1 MSFSLKIRNPYG
13 EHTVKEL
20 LEDYFLI
27 PRKIRHFLRVK
38 KHVLINNEFINWQ
51 TVVQENDTITLI
63 FDDEDYPTK
72 KIPLGRAY

>member
-27 PRKIRHFLRVK
+27 PRKIRHFC
-38 KHVLINNEFINWQ
+38 VLKNMY
-51 TVVQENDTITLI
+51 L
-63 FDDEDYPTK
+63 
-72 KIPLGRAY
+72 